1 METMEDIAENW
12 LLENDPLYGKKKSFY
27 LTANRIDKVLR
38 REKPTKITGNLL
50 FYRNKVT

>member
-1 METMEDIAENW
+1 METMEDIAEDW
-12 LLENDPLYGKKKSFY
+12 LAQNDPLYGRKKSSY
-27 LTANRIDKVLR
+27 LTANRINKVQR